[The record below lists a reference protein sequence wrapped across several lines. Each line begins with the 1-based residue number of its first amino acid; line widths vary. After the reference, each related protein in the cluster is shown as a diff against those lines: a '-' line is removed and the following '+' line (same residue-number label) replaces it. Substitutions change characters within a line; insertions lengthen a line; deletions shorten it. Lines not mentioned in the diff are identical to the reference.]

1 MLGFKGAST
10 SRSICAPWPVE
21 SGTFCYLYYFSE
33 VSFGSTL
40 AWVPLPKRN
49 PKNRLLDPP
58 VCIIT
63 FYNIQPSNVNHNIH
77 IPRLHLPTAH
87 LRNRPEMFRPRPKA
101 NSPAPCRR
109 SLPECGA
116 FHCHPTPHFSPG
128 LPFSGSAGSRR
139 SRFIQQSAV
148 RSGPAQHARPSHAT
162 GRLGADPP
170 NNRNATVAPRGGR
183 ETFIID
189 RVYRPRKARPVHG
202 LAGNRVPGRRRLPSH
217 TAVDW

>member
-101 NSPAPCRR
+101 NSPGRCRNAAHSIVTR
-109 SLPECGA
+109 PRTSPLASPSRGQPGHGGPDSSNSQLFGQDRLNTPDRPTQPA
-116 FHCHPTPHFSPG
+116 ASVRIHPT
-128 LPFSGSAGSRR
+128 
-139 SRFIQQSAV
+139 IET
-148 RSGPAQHARPSHAT
+148 RP
-162 GRLGADPP
+162 
-170 NNRNATVAPRGGR
+170 
-183 ETFIID
+183 
-189 RVYRPRKARPVHG
+189 
-202 LAGNRVPGRRRLPSH
+202 
-217 TAVDW
+217 